1 MQLLSAC
8 NRMRPV
14 IVLEIFER
22 STCSSHLLVF
32 IRVRLFVC
40 LSCFKLDVVFG
51 VCVAFLFG
59 ILDRMFLV
67 IAFSSTWHAY
77 YFKWSRAKH
86 LIFKRAENNCELIRC
101 APLYWKVQ

>member
-14 IVLEIFER
+14 IVLEIFDR

-51 VCVAFLFG
+51 VCVAFLLVSLTGCSWSLPFHLLG
-59 ILDRMFLV
+59 THTILNGLRQSISF
-67 IAFSSTWHAY
+67 
-77 YFKWSRAKH
+77 
-86 LIFKRAENNCELIRC
+86 
-101 APLYWKVQ
+101 